1 MISGGPFRAA
11 RFIDRNKQTKAM
23 KRFPTLFAL
32 SLISALTLSCACGA
46 EVDGDPADDYNPDL
60 STLEGQ
66 WRDSVH
72 TALSYAYQGEVLKI
86 GQYRMPIWWKV
97 YGYKPAGGRSLY
109 ISLHGGGQTDPSE
122 NDGQW
127 ENQKQL
133 YTPSEGVYLCPRA
146 ITNTWDL
153 LSVPSRTASTSRS
166 SRWPSCSWT

>member
-1 MISGGPFRAA
+1 M
-11 RFIDRNKQTKAM
+11 KTM
-23 KRFPTLFAL
+23 KRLFLFITLCLAPVL
-32 SLISALTLSCACGA
+32 LLSCACQSKDNPGEDA
-46 EVDGDPADDYNPDL
+46 GQEAKPDPYKPDL

-97 YGYKPAGGRSLY
+97 YGNKPAGGRSLY

-133 YTPSEGVYLCPRA
+133 YTPSVL
-146 ITNTWDL
+146 N
-153 LSVPSRTASTSRS
+153 RTASMSRS
-166 SRWPSCSWT
+166 SSWPWCSWTWIRTRCT